1 MPPGSALFT
10 YLNTPLAGNPA
21 GSGNVAD
28 DFRVKTNAFAVF
40 THNRIN
46 ITDNVALT
54 LGARWNHETKDL
66 SSTINNNTPA
76 CAFFYS
82 TDPRAATLRQLYQG
96 ASAALYNNLFL
107 LSCNPQINSAI
118 NGSYTDDRS
127 EDRSFA
133 VEDSDV
139 VIVPRG
145 YHPVC
150 VPYGYRSYYLNVMAG
165 PKRVWSFRNDPRHE
179 WMLAR

>member
-1 MPPGSALFT
+1 MRPTSAITALAASLQGGPALPTGTVPLLSQLIYAQNPLVPIGGGATARLQTVAPPGSALFT
-10 YLNTPLAGNPA
+10 YLNTPPAGNPA

-82 TDPRAATLRQLYQG
+82 TDPRAATLRIQ
-96 ASAALYNNLFL
+96 
-107 LSCNPQINSAI
+107 
-118 NGSYTDDRS
+118 R
-127 EDRSFA
+127 
-133 VEDSDV
+133 
-139 VIVPRG
+139 
-145 YHPVC
+145 
-150 VPYGYRSYYLNVMAG
+150 
-165 PKRVWSFRNDPRHE
+165 
-179 WMLAR
+179 